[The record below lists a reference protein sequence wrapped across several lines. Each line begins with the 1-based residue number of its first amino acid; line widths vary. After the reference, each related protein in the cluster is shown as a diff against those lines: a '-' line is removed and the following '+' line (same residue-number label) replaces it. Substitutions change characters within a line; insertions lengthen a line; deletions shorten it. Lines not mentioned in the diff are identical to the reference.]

1 MDKKKLIKIF
11 IVSLI
16 IIIAIITIILVVLR
30 NKDSS
35 QIPVSS
41 EQVDETDDTEVNT
54 NLEEVS
60 EINEYFMVKD
70 IVNQYNAQRRKL
82 NTKPEDINRYM
93 QNMTQG
99 ELKIYQ
105 EENAKKAQES
115 AQEAIYNMLNLD
127 YINEFNITKDN
138 IREKFI
144 SQNQFENFIQNAYVV
159 KNSSNAWT
167 YFVSGTSIDTT
178 NSQREEFNLAISLDM
193 SKDTFCIYPSEYLEK
208 HNYDNLNIGSKVPI
222 NIESIENNG
231 SNIFKY
237 KNIEDVEIC
246 KEYFNNYKCKMLHDV
261 DKAYEMLDKEYRE
274 EKFGTLQGYKDYVS
288 ENYEILSK
296 CNISKYQVEE
306 DNGIKSYMC
315 IDDYGNYYI
324 FNATSIM
331 QYTLALDTYTIDI
344 PKFTKKYNTANEQEK
359 VALNINKIMTAISA
373 KDYKYVYNKLADSF
387 KNNYF
392 ENEDKLKEYLEN
404 NILGK
409 NIVSYEEF
417 SRVSNNIYT
426 YEIKIADETESNYN
440 EKSMNIVMELRQGT
454 DFVMSFSI
462 E

>member
-1 MDKKKLIKIF
+1 
-11 IVSLI
+11 
-16 IIIAIITIILVVLR
+16 
-30 NKDSS
+30 
-35 QIPVSS
+35 
-41 EQVDETDDTEVNT
+41 
-54 NLEEVS
+54 
-60 EINEYFMVKD
+60 
-70 IVNQYNAQRRKL
+70 
-82 NTKPEDINRYM
+82 
-93 QNMTQG
+93 
-99 ELKIYQ
+99 
-105 EENAKKAQES
+105 
-115 AQEAIYNMLNLD
+115 
-127 YINEFNITKDN
+127 
-138 IREKFI
+138 
-144 SQNQFENFIQNAYVV
+144 
-159 KNSSNAWT
+159 
-167 YFVSGTSIDTT
+167 
-178 NSQREEFNLAISLDM
+178 
-193 SKDTFCIYPSEYLEK
+193 
-208 HNYDNLNIGSKVPI
+208 
-222 NIESIENNG
+222 
-231 SNIFKY
+231 
-237 KNIEDVEIC
+237 
-246 KEYFNNYKCKMLHDV
+246 
-261 DKAYEMLDKEYRE
+261 
-274 EKFGTLQGYKDYVS
+274 
-288 ENYEILSK
+288 
-296 CNISKYQVEE
+296 
-306 DNGIKSYMC
+306 MC

-392 ENEDKLKEYLEN
+392 ENEEKLKEYLEN